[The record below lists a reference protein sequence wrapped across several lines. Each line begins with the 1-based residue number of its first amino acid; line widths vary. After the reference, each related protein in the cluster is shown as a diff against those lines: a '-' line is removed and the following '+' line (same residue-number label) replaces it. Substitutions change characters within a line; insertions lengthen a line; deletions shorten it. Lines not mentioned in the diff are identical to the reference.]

1 MNSPHKPPINAMIHS
16 ADVALAAY
24 PSMQDDT
31 ATNLRDLLTD
41 LMHLCDAKG
50 IDFKMELRV
59 AKHNYQMEVKRDN
72 AK

>member
-16 ADVALAAY
+16 AVVALAAY

-41 LMHLCDAKG
+41 LMHLCDARD
-50 IDFKMELRV
+50 INFDEELVMAR
-59 AKHNYQMEVKRDN
+59 ANHRREVTGDN